1 MNHIVSIQTTQNVAI
16 EYTIASVGDR
26 IVARL
31 VDYGI
36 FIGYFIGLA
45 FILSHQDNYLVWVSL
60 SLPIVF
66 YSLICEYFLNGQTF
80 GKKVLNI
87 KVIRLDGKEPTL
99 GNYIMRWIFRLIDTD
114 IMGGL
119 IGIIT
124 IAASQNGQRF
134 GDMLAGTTVVKL
146 KKEVLL
152 EDALLNA
159 QKEEKENTYAPSFPQ
174 VTALNDQQINLIR
187 EVLAAFKKEGSYE
200 LLTSLSEKLKAL
212 LRVQSDMPAFEFLN
226 TLLNDYA
233 ALNSNR

>member
-1 MNHIVSIQTTQNVAI
+1 
-16 EYTIASVGDR
+16 VGDR
-26 IVARL
+26 IIARL

-36 FIGYFIGLA
+36 FIGYFIGLS

-66 YSLICEYFLNGQTF
+66 YSLLCEYFLNGQTF

-87 KVIRLDGKEPTL
+87 KVIRLDGNQPTL
-99 GNYIMRWIFRLIDTD
+99 GNYIMRWMFRLIDTD

-146 KKEVLL
+146 KKEILL

-159 QKEEKENTYAPSFPQ
+159 EDKEKEMAYVPTFPQ
-174 VTALNDQQINLIR
+174 VTALNDQQIQLIR
-187 EVLAAFKKEGSYE
+187 EVIAAFKKEGSYE
-200 LLTSLSEKLKAL
+200 LLTNLSDKLKTL
-212 LRVQSDMPAFEFLN
+212 LHVQSNMPAFEFLN

-233 ALNSNR
+233 ALNSNS